1 MGIKVRFFMVF
12 CLAII
17 LIGGGLALLS
27 NAHQHT
33 PAHAALDLPDA
44 DLSVVGGPSLPAGTV
59 DAIFA
64 RLGSPMAGTG
74 ALVEQTSRQTNIDD
88 AFALA
93 VWWTETN
100 DGAAG
105 VGLADRN
112 PGSVRGSAGYPSA
125 FDGYTIYPSYSAAVV
140 YWFHMLNTIY
150 AGRGLTTVYAISH
163 PYVGTSTSYLWAGKV
178 VALMQRY
185 RGEAPP
191 IPTVTPDPTIAPNML
206 AHHKRIV
213 DPGVTRKIVAHPQ
226 SIGSGAAL
234 VAPAQQQ
241 SFALSA
247 TTTWLIALCALL
259 LAFAIALC
267 ARLLP
272 SGTVTGTSFAT
283 PTIYSVQ
290 HSSYP
295 SMLQAPIFR
304 LPSRSLHEPQTDA
317 LVVNRWAGR
326 PQGASLHAGMTPP
339 VPSSAS
345 VSSSETAPSLPTTGK
360 LRPTRLMPPPP
371 AYDEPEK
378 VAVPTGGG
386 RPTGLLA
393 RYGNTFQGNRPAPPP
408 DARQGRP
415 YMT

>member
-17 LIGGGLALLS
+17 LIGGGLALLA

-33 PAHAALDLPDA
+33 PARAALDFPDA
-44 DLSVVGGPSLPAGTV
+44 DLSVVGGPSLPASTV

-64 RLGSPMAGTG
+64 RLGSPMVGTG

-112 PGSVRGSAGYPSA
+112 PGSVRGSTGYPSA
-125 FDGYTIYPSYSAAVV
+125 FDGYTIYPGYSAAVV
-140 YWFHMLNTIY
+140 YWFHMLNSIY
-150 AGRGLTTVYAISH
+150 VGRGLTTVYAISH

-206 AHHKRIV
+206 PHHKRVV

-226 SIGSGAAL
+226 SMGSGVAL
-234 VAPAQQQ
+234 IASAQQPG
-241 SFALSA
+241 FILSA
-247 TTTWLIALCALL
+247 TATWLIAMCALL

-267 ARLLP
+267 AKLLP
-272 SGTVTGTSFAT
+272 SGTRTGTPFVT
-283 PTIYSVQ
+283 PTIYNVQ
-290 HSSYP
+290 QSPSYP
-295 SMLQAPIFR
+295 STLQAPIFR

-317 LVVNRWAGR
+317 LVGTRFI
-326 PQGASLHAGMTPP
+326 ASAS
-339 VPSSAS
+339 SSAFI
-345 VSSSETAPSLPTTGK
+345 SSSETAPSLPTTGK
-360 LRPTRLMPPPP
+360 LRPTRLMPPQP
-371 AYDEPEK
+371 AYNEPEK
-378 VAVPTGGG
+378 VAVPIGGG

-393 RYGNTFQGNRPAPPP
+393 RYGNTFQGNHPAPPP
-408 DARQGRP
+408 DARQGHP
-415 YMT
+415 YIT